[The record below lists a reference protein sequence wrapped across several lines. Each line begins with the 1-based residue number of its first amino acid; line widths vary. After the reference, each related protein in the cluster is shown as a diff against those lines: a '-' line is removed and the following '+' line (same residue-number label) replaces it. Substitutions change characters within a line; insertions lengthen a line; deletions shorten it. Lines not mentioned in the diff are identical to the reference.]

1 MKFII
6 SFFAVF
12 FLFTSANAMYQE
24 NFPGDALG
32 ITNYDL
38 KNHINQVSYKTYID
52 DSNFDETLID
62 QLIASF
68 SINMNQDVFDE
79 SLIDQVIASFP
90 DTMESYRSK
99 TPFNDIS
106 FYQMLIDTYKS

>member
-6 SFFAVF
+6 SFFTVF
-12 FLFTSANAMYQE
+12 LIFTSANAMYKE

-32 ITNYDL
+32 ITNYDH
-38 KNHINQVSYKTYID
+38 KNYINTVSYTNYLN
-52 DSNFDETLID
+52 DSNFDESLIV

-68 SINMNQDVFDE
+68 SININQDAFDE

-99 TPFNDIS
+99 HLSMI
-106 FYQMLIDTYKS
+106 